1 MTSKKTDSDITKSD
15 GDAVKSGG
23 DIELAETGTAEGQ
36 TNPLRPTKSMYRAA
50 NENEVKRIL
59 EAYNNHHAFRL
70 GVHRLQAVARGKQH
84 RREAL
89 NMKHERIL

>member
-59 EAYNNHHAFRL
+59 EAYNNHKAFLLRVST
-70 GVHRLQAVARGKQH
+70 GCASSSQRKTTSARGVEQ
-84 RREAL
+84 
-89 NMKHERIL
+89 